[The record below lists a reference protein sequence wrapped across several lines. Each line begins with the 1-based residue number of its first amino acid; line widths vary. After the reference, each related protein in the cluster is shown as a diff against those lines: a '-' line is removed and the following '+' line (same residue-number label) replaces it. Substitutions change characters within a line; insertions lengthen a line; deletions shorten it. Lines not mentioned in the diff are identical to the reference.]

1 MTSVGSLGVGSGLD
15 LNGLLDKIG
24 AAERAPL
31 SAIRSRQS
39 SYNARISSYGAVR
52 SMLDALKTAAGKLAD
67 PVFMNGMKSSSSAQD
82 VLTVS
87 SDATAVA
94 GSHAVSVSQLARSQT
109 LASTGVASASSDL
122 GAGAAANITIE
133 FGSIA
138 GTLDAASGKYDPGA
152 TFTPDAGK
160 TAVTLSLA
168 SGQTSL
174 EEVRDAINKAA
185 AGALSASIVN
195 DGSANRL
202 VLTSTAT
209 GAASS
214 MKVSVSGNA
223 ELATLLATDPAATQ
237 AMQQTVQAQDAALKV
252 DGIAVTSHSNTVTG
266 AIQGVTLTL
275 AATGGSTVEVER
287 DTASVQA
294 AVNGLVSAY
303 NNLHGKIA
311 QLTAYDAGKKT
322 GGGLVGDNTLRAIES
337 RLRETLFQPIAGAAA
352 GAPTLLSDVGMA
364 VTKDGSLQV
373 DAAKL
378 GAALAGA
385 PDTVARL
392 FAGDAAADG
401 AGDLFSALADAV
413 TRDKSGESEDGI
425 LTIAMSAASKRVDQL
440 DEQYDRMDDHIQA
453 TLDIYRKQF
462 QQLDAVMSS
471 MTSTS
476 NYLTQVFARTPTK

>member
-322 GGGLVGDNTLRAIES
+322 GGGWWATTPCAPSSRACARRCSS
-337 RLRETLFQPIAGAAA
+337 RFAGAAA
-352 GAPTLLSDVGMA
+352 GAPTRLSDVGMA
-364 VTKDGSLQV
+364 VTKDGSLQE

-413 TRDKSGESEDGI
+413 TRDKSGESEDGF
-425 LTIAMSAASKRVDQL
+425 LSIALSAASKRVDQL